1 MESLLNRKAEIFKA
15 LSHPVRLAIAEK
27 LADRP
32 RCVHEIAGWFGCTR
46 TNVSKHL
53 GILRQSGIV
62 KDRKEGLKVYYSL
75 DLECLEPFLKCL
87 DGTLREETRNRYER
101 WCCQNGASGRGAESS
116 GKRKWTIQV
125 LGTDCPDCF
134 ELENRAEKA
143 ALSAGLE
150 FEIIKLSEMEDLLAL
165 GTAIT
170 PSLALEGEILFEGQV
185 PSVDEI
191 AAVFK
196 KRASGFP
203 GTEKAKEK
211 QEKAGDL
218 MEGKMKILFLCTGNS
233 CRSQMAE
240 GWARALKADSIE
252 AWSAGTDPGEVNPM
266 AVRVMKEA
274 GVDISG
280 QKSKHVESLMHVPFD
295 VVITLCGDAR
305 DTCPVFPG
313 DAKVVHRGFD
323 DPARAEGSEE
333 EILSFFRRV
342 RDEIRDF
349 VETLPASVVDE

>member
-1 MESLLNRKAEIFKA
+1 MESLLDRKAEIFKA

-32 RCVHEIAGWFGCTR
+32 RCVQEIAGWFGCTR

-75 DLECLEPFLKCL
+75 NFECLEPFLKCL

-125 LGTDCPDCF
+125 LGTDCPDCL

-150 FEIIKLSEMEDLLAL
+150 FEIIKLGEMEDLLAL

-196 KRASGFP
+196 KRASGFF
-203 GTEKAKEK
+203 GYEGSERK

-218 MEGKMKILFLCTGNS
+218 MEGKMKILFLCTANS